1 MVFWK
6 RRRRRNFLLRE
17 GDRLEDERGG
27 YDVKEPRKGWQGR
40 PKFEES

>member
-27 YDVKEPRKGWQGR
+27 YDVEEPRKG
-40 PKFEES
+40 